1 MLSKK
6 GLCAMLLCVAAIFG
20 ALFGGC
26 RKKPADDDEVPIEGG
41 NTTYV
46 DENAP
51 KEIASKDLVEFSAP
65 VYLATRYRG
74 DEERDFEFAITP
86 DGEGKAVAEERITV
100 IRCPADK
107 KLTGA
112 IADIIAKH
120 DLAKQNGVY
129 DVTAGLPPE
138 YQERTFRAV
147 YASGEVLTFTVNND
161 PYAEWAEEIYDVFA
175 AWFSEHGVETLY
187 PDEETSL
194 ITSFSLEFADGR
206 RYYWY
211 TEVNV
216 SEDQA
221 IDGETYLL
229 SRYVDGLIFDSDK
242 VRLFPDDYY
251 ERLTE
256 IVGATDLLRKFAFS
270 YYDREAD
277 NWGNHDEGYYGWG
290 DKTTADG
297 EEDSEKMELILNI
310 EYESGNWVDIET
322 RKASEIEA
330 MRPLI
335 DALMKY
341 LDSLF

>member
-1 MLSKK
+1 MAAL
-6 GLCAMLLCVAAIFG
+6 LCAAAVFG
-20 ALFGGC
+20 LLFGGC
-26 RKKPADDDEVPIEGG
+26 RKKPAEDDTAPLEGG

-46 DENAP
+46 DGNAP
-51 KEIASKDLVEFSAP
+51 KEIESKDLVEFSAA
-65 VYLATRYRG
+65 VYLATRFRG
-74 DEERDFEFAITP
+74 DEERDFEFEIAP
-86 DGEGKAVAEERITV
+86 DGEGGAVAAERITG

-107 KLTGA
+107 ELTGA
-112 IADIIAKH
+112 LADVIAKNG
-120 DLAKQNGVY
+120 LAAQNGVY
-129 DVTAGLPPE
+129 DVTAGLSSE
-138 YQERTFRAV
+138 YRERTFRAV
-147 YASGEVLTFTVNND
+147 YASGEVLTFTLNND
-161 PYAEWAEEIYDVFA
+161 PYAEWAEEVYDVFA
-175 AWFSEHGVETLY
+175 AWFSAHGVDTLY
-187 PDEETSL
+187 PEEETSL
-194 ITSFSLEFADGR
+194 ITSFSLEFTDGR
-206 RYYWY
+206 HSYWY

-216 SEDQA
+216 GEDRA

-256 IVGATDLLRKFAFS
+256 IVGATDLLRRFQFS
-270 YYDREAD
+270 WYDRAAG
-277 NWGNHDEGYYGWG
+277 NLGNHDEGYYGWG

-297 EEDSEKMELILNI
+297 EEDSEKMELILSI

-322 RKASEIEA
+322 RKASEIKA